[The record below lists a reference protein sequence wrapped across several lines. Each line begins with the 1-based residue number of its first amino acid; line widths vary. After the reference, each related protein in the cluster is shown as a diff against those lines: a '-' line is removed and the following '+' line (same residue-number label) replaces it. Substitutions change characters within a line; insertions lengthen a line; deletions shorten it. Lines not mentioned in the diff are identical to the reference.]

1 MMNDDDDDDIAAAD
15 IDEAP
20 QFEQANANNNSHQ
33 IYTLAGAHPP
43 TNSPG
48 SSSTNENEGQIEPE
62 SSPDMYMHNA
72 IAYLKRVRFSGA
84 MKSARE
90 SAATCADNRR
100 AASLQRQAAESARR
114 AKNL

>member
-1 MMNDDDDDDIAAAD
+1 MMMMMILQQLIMMKRCDLSK
-15 IDEAP
+15 
-20 QFEQANANNNSHQ
+20 QTQ
-33 IYTLAGAHPP
+33 ITTHTKSTRLQVRTP

-62 SSPDMYMHNA
+62 SSPDMYMHNT
-72 IAYLKRVRFSGA
+72 IAYLKRVRFSRA
-84 MKSARE
+84 MKSARK

-114 AKNL
+114 AKNF